1 MIDLRLYWFLIFKS
15 AWRGKGEGA
24 ENTTRVV
31 GCFFLRKIYFAL
43 NGTRLLWG
51 TSAFLIQLP
60 ITRDENVYA
69 FLAAWRRGNAVP
81 SAANDHQSRKRLLKN
96 TSITVVFFV
105 SFYQCSCKRR
115 TSPAA
120 TLLATTDAA
129 RALQQ
134 RGRPQQ
140 DHPHR
145 LRAPHAPAPQLRQPL
160 ATSAHECNRTESPLH
175 ATSVSNR

>member
-1 MIDLRLYWFLIFKS
+1 MERKGRRSWKYHACCWLFFFKEDIFCFKRHPAALRNIWFF
-15 AWRGKGEGA
+15 
-24 ENTTRVV
+24 N
-31 GCFFLRKIYFAL
+31 
-43 NGTRLLWG
+43 
-51 TSAFLIQLP
+51 
-60 ITRDENVYA
+60 
-69 FLAAWRRGNAVP
+69 
-81 SAANDHQSRKRLLKN
+81 SAANNPWWKCLRVSCCLAEGQRRAFCCKWPSKWETLPKKYFN
-96 TSITVVFFV
+96 NCCFCVVFF
-105 SFYQCSCKRR
+105 YRCSCKRR